1 MDIPLLAVLPSHLF
15 ILLNFFPIMTNIQEN
30 STCDKDFFE
39 KLPAV
44 LEKARIDGGIPG
56 MSVAIMY
63 KGELVFAQGFG
74 KRNRT
79 DPFTQEV

>member
-1 MDIPLLAVLPSHLF
+1 
-15 ILLNFFPIMTNIQEN
+15 MTNIQN
-30 STCDKDFFE
+30 STSNKEFFE

-44 LEKARIDGGIPG
+44 LERARIEGGIPG

-74 KRNRT
+74 KRNRV
-79 DPFTQEV
+79 DPFTEEV